1 MVGLEKTKAKSGEV
15 SQSARALTLE
25 DMHRLHDKCT
35 SSNGKSVMEQ
45 RWGAIRYVRMG
56 ALSTCLSPFILEHS
70 QAAYLLAWLM
80 FLRVDEVVNLE
91 FESVEIIPGERA
103 LIPAE

>member
-25 DMHRLHDKCT
+25 DMHRLHDECVGGN
-35 SSNGKSVMEQ
+35 SKSVSEQ
-45 RWGAIRYVRMG
+45 RWGVVRYVCTV
-56 ALSTCLSPFILEHS
+56 SHIFILMLNS
-70 QAAYLLAWLM
+70 PKAAYLLAWLM

-91 FESVEIIPGERA
+91 FESIEIIPGER
-103 LIPAE
+103 E